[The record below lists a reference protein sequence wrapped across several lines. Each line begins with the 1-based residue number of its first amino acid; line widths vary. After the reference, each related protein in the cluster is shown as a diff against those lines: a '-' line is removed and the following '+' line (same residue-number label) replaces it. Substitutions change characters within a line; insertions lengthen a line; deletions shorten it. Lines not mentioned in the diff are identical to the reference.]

1 MRKMTGQN
9 PVTIVAVGTLDTK
22 LAEYLYLR
30 SQILEADPST
40 NVILV
45 DAGRSATQHEAITVS
60 QPEVLKA
67 SSASDGSLKS
77 LPRGE
82 VVKTMIDGAK
92 RVISDLVNESK
103 VHGVIALGGSGG
115 TSISAAAMRELPL
128 TLPKLIVSTV
138 ASGDTSSYVA
148 ESDITMMY
156 SVVDIAGLNDVLR
169 AVITNAAAAIAGMA
183 RSYAARCSAQ
193 TGDEARK
200 KCVAITMFGVTT
212 PAVTVARQRLEE
224 MGFEVY
230 VFHATGAGG
239 RAMERLLREGRLDGV
254 LDLTTTEL
262 ADELVGGVMSANED
276 RLTTAAKT
284 GVPQIVSVGALDTVV
299 VVNFGPKDTVPE
311 KFRDRKFFEHNPS
324 VTLMRTTSEECGEL
338 GKRIASRLRANCVN
352 AGAIEVWLPLKGV
365 SAIAVQGQAF
375 YDNKADKALFDAIK
389 SGLDGSGIA
398 VKEADADINDLDWAK
413 SIARRL
419 AELVN
424 SESKG

>member
-1 MRKMTGQN
+1 MTGQK
-9 PVTIVAVGTLDTK
+9 PVTIVAIGTLDTK
-22 LAEYLYLR
+22 LVEYLYLR
-30 SQILEADPST
+30 SQILEADPSI
-40 NVILV
+40 NVILI
-45 DAGRSATQHEAITVS
+45 DAGRAAIQHEAITVS

-67 SSASDGSLKS
+67 SSASDGSLES

-82 VVKTMIDGAK
+82 VVATMIDGAK
-92 RVISDLVNESK
+92 RVIGDLVNEGK

-115 TSISAAAMRELPL
+115 TSIAAATMRELPL

-169 AVITNAAAAIAGMA
+169 AVITNAAVAIAGMA
-183 RSYAARCSAQ
+183 RGYAVRCATP
-193 TGDEARK
+193 TGSEVRK
-200 KCVAITMFGVTT
+200 KCVAVTMFGVTT

-239 RAMERLLREGRLDGV
+239 RSMERLLREGRLDGV

-262 ADELVGGVMSANED
+262 ADELVGGVMSANEE
-276 RLTTAAKT
+276 RLTIAAKT
-284 GVPQIVSVGALDTVV
+284 GVPQIVSVGALDM
-299 VVNFGPKDTVPE
+299 VNFGPKDTVPE

-324 VTLMRTTSEECGEL
+324 VTLMRTTSNECREL
-338 GKRIASRLRANCVN
+338 GKRIASRLRANCVD
-352 AGAIEVWLPLKGV
+352 ASAIEVWLPLKGI

-375 YDNKADKALFDAIK
+375 YDNEADGALFDAIK
-389 SGLDGSGIA
+389 AGLDGSGIA
-398 VKEADADINDLDWAK
+398 VKEVDADINDPKWAE

-419 AELVN
+419 VELVN
-424 SESKG
+424 SKSKG